1 MRIENNFKGHLIGK
15 PPKVNNANISL
26 EAEFL
31 YLSYLGLEVKSS
43 ALVGL
48 NAFWLGLN
56 FPMKDQVS
64 CSGHFIGKFV

>member
-15 PPKVNNANISL
+15 PPKVNSANISL

-48 NAFWLGLN
+48 NAFFGLA
-56 FPMKDQVS
+56 
-64 CSGHFIGKFV
+64 